1 MNKTIYNDPDNNAIR
16 FSKVKK
22 IEGEM
27 PFSGVGIKYV
37 AFGEEIY
44 YANDKKYTVKAG
56 EYIIGNEFTAAIVQ
70 VNQPEPA
77 QGLCIDISNQI
88 ITEVADYHTLSSED
102 LSQFLLSDQFFV
114 NKYKAK
120 NTSLGYSINE
130 INHKIIAGTIE
141 DELLRNELFY
151 SLAES
156 IVTDQR
162 FVFDHL
168 NKLDF
173 KKINTNEEVFRAL
186 LAAKEYIDEQ
196 LLEQLSLDKISSE
209 IGISKYHFIRLFK
222 NTFGISPF
230 QYLKRKKL
238 QLAKQEL
245 VLGKPIAEITFQL
258 GFADTPTFTKA
269 FKQEFGMSPGQMKKS
284 NF

>member
-1 MNKTIYNDPDNNAIR
+1 M
-16 FSKVKK
+16 
-22 IEGEM
+22 
-27 PFSGVGIKYV
+27 
-37 AFGEEIY
+37 
-44 YANDKKYTVKAG
+44 
-56 EYIIGNEFTAAIVQ
+56 
-70 VNQPEPA
+70 
-77 QGLCIDISNQI
+77 
-88 ITEVADYHTLSSED
+88 
-102 LSQFLLSDQFFV
+102 
-114 NKYKAK
+114 
-120 NTSLGYSINE
+120 
-130 INHKIIAGTIE
+130 
-141 DELLRNELFY
+141 FY

-222 NTFGISPF
+222 NTFGISPY

-269 FKQEFGMSPGQMKKS
+269 FKQEFGISPGQMKKS